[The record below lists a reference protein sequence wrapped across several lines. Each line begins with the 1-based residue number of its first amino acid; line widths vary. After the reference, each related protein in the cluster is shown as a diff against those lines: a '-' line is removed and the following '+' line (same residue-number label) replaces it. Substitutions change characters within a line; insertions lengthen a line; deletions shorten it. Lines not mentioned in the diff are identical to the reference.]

1 LTTIN
6 YTLQSK
12 EVIIC
17 AGFTTTNILVLKNH
31 LSFNI
36 LLRNIVVKTSPRCQ
50 FPNILRPAEPKRV
63 KKDSQVSVYLRFR
76 DLCEQ
81 KLLINMLV
89 KLTPKEVQ
97 QKVWE
102 LISPQYIFTKEN
114 KEAHCTDIFRC
125 YYCKRHYFEVPLWHV
140 MS

>member
-50 FPNILRPAEPKRV
+50 FHNILRPAEPKRV
-63 KKDSQVSVYLRFR
+63 KRVKSSVYLRFR
-76 DLCEQ
+76 DLRAQ
-81 KLLINMLV
+81 KLRINMLV

-125 YYCKRHYFEVPLWHV
+125 YYCKMLKKWKTTE
-140 MS
+140 